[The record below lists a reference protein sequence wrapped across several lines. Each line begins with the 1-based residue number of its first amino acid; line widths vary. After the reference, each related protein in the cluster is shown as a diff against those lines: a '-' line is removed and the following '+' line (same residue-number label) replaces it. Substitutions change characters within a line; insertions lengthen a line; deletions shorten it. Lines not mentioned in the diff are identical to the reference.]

1 MSIFPLASSS
11 DSLQAQSGLHGYT
24 HELVSTLTEQQ
35 ERDVLA
41 RSIEVAKGLTGKMPK
56 GWTAPAWST
65 SKRSIKLLEEYGL
78 VCFLVVKLLR
88 QLLTELQEYDHSF
101 MHHDSQ
107 MYFVPDGTEEWRE
120 TDTRSS
126 ASASTWMTPLSSLK
140 PSKIVE
146 VPANWHLDDW
156 PPLQPQGGN
165 GYIDPYVIER
175 MWKEQ
180 FESLYREN
188 ESFCFSNEYSSASQW
203 EAAGYLDAR
212 EDY

>member
-1 MSIFPLASSS
+1 
-11 DSLQAQSGLHGYT
+11 
-24 HELVSTLTEQQ
+24 
-35 ERDVLA
+35 
-41 RSIEVAKGLTGKMPK
+41 MPK